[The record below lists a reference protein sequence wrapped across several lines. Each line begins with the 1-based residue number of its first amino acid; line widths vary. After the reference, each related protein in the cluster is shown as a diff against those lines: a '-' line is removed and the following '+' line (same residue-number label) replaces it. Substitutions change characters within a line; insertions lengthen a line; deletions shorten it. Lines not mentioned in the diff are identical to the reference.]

1 MPRRS
6 LPMTLALALALVPA
20 AAATAAPAMAA
31 DQPGY
36 IRVAHLSPDT
46 AAADISLSAL
56 SGGTTLYELTDVPY
70 GGVSKYMT
78 LEPGTYALAMAP
90 SVSGTNTPVVNAD
103 VEVTA
108 GKAVTIAAVGPNAS
122 INIKTIED
130 DLTAPA
136 AGTSRARV
144 VQASTTQN
152 SVTVKTAAGVQL
164 ASNAAFG
171 DVGSYAD
178 VAPGPS
184 TLTLSSPAGD
194 TSADVDFADGSA
206 QSLFVVDDS
215 SGGLTVV
222 TVLDSSSVTETPV
235 GGISTGGGAL
245 AFAERATEQ
254 NIAGGAL
261 LAVLAIALT
270 LAAVR
275 ARRAD
280 AGSHA

>member
-6 LPMTLALALALVPA
+6 LPFTLALALALVPA
-20 AAATAAPAMAA
+20 AVAVSPAAAA
-31 DQPGY
+31 DAPGY

-78 LEPGTYALAMAP
+78 LTPGTYALAMAP
-90 SVSGTNTPVVNAD
+90 SVAGTNTPVVNAD
-103 VEVTA
+103 IEVA
-108 GKAVTIAAVGPNAS
+108 SGKAVTIAAVGPNAS

-152 SVTVKTAAGVQL
+152 SISVKTAAGVQL

-178 VAPGPS
+178 VAPGATTV
-184 TLTLSSPAGD
+184 TLTTSSGD
-194 TSADVDFADGSA
+194 TPADVDFADGAA
-206 QSLFVVDDS
+206 QTLFVVDKA

-222 TVLDSSSVTETPV
+222 SVLDSSTVTETPV
-235 GGISTGGGAL
+235 GGMSTGGGAL
-245 AFAERATEQ
+245 AIAARSGEQ
-254 NIAGGAL
+254 TLAGGVL
-261 LAVLAIALT
+261 LAVLALALT
-270 LAAVR
+270 LAGLRGRRAET
-275 ARRAD
+275 ARRA
-280 AGSHA
+280 